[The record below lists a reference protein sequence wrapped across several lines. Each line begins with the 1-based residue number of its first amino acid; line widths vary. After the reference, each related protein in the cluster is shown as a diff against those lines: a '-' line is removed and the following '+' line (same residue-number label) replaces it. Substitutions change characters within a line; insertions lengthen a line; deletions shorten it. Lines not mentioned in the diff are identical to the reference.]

1 MYSDEEFED
10 FSSYDSGHESNE
22 EEMEEEDIEIDFG
35 AKEEDFQVLSAD
47 QIVKNMKT
55 SIQEIKAVIPL
66 SSTMLRILLNHFKWD
81 QSILMEKYFS
91 DEKDAMFAQVKLA
104 PPTDDDDEQ
113 NAHETIEVDNEA
125 CVSLDCEICYLTM
138 SSVNM
143 MTGLKCRHFFCND
156 CWNDYLSTKISN
168 EGACQMIQCP
178 SGQDCK
184 ELIDDQT
191 VIKLIKDPKIKVKF
205 QQLITD
211 SFVQCNKKMKWC
223 PAPDCPNAIRVS
235 STYGAHSKAGFPV
248 KCQCGFEFCF
258 GCKIDKVHLPI
269 TCSMMKNWMKKCA
282 DDSETLNWI
291 SSNTKDCPKC
301 SNPIEKN
308 GGCNHMI
315 CYHGQCK
322 YNFCW
327 MCLGDWKK
335 HQGSGYDCNAYKD
348 PKNIDDINK
357 AKTNLQKYMF
367 YHDRYMNHLKSLELE
382 NKLYEKV
389 QETMEKL
396 QTEEKMSWVEVQFLK
411 DAVNTLGECRQTLMH
426 SYVFAFYLEQSVEK
440 EIFEAN
446 QKDLENATETLSGYL
461 ERDMDDGEK
470 NADDSED
477 DKVRPNDK
485 KRPNVQD
492 EDIRIM
498 DDQDTNMDDKVN
510 DDAPK
515 KFDAKEIKQKVQ
527 DKMRYLS
534 HRRKILVNHVEEG
547 RDKDLWE

>member
-477 DKVRPNDK
+477 DKTRPNEK

-492 EDIRIM
+492 EDIRIV
-498 DDQDTNMDDKVN
+498 DQDTNMDEKVN